1 MPKIELT
8 SFYGRNST
16 VIKNRTVPFS
26 HLLNSIRKEDGQIAL
41 ILALAFLALLGAIG
55 GSFLYRMRLEQRAA
69 SNYQDSVKAHY
80 LAEAGIERAIAELR
94 NDNNEYDDLYESW
107 ALGFQETWEEGKYS
121 VYYEEEEESKAKVG
135 IFDEAGKININ
146 TAGINTY
153 NDGWTP
159 YEISLAAIETLNKK
173 LSLDVIKAIIAYRY
187 GPDGAPGVKGVDDDK
202 DNSLLQTDGIDNDA
216 DGEIDELNE
225 GIDEP
230 DEFRPQQPYGDDNP
244 FDTVEE
250 IRLVPGI
257 GEVIFNEIKDYI
269 TIYSYDKNLDKEGKL
284 RININKAPPSKISQ
298 TFQEVGIPAE
308 KADQIAVN
316 IVDFRDEDNFPTTYQ
331 GKYGIEKTPYINEIM
346 PNFTTSIKV
355 AAKELIKGG
364 IEFLKDKIKGE
375 IRKRIKEKIKGI
387 VPGLLEEEIEKSIS
401 SKEEELKKGV
411 ERIIEDY
418 QPLKEGNKI
427 ITKLF
432 KLLGDK
438 IAHAAEKEPPKKT
451 KIAIEIEWI
460 ELFNPYEVPCEI
472 GGWQIKTSLGTR
484 TLGGKISSGSYKLI
498 FNIVIAIPGRSIGK
512 EILGDNGDTVILRNK
527 RRNIV
532 DKVSYRGYGLPW
544 SAWEKNDPRSR
555 EFASILPGGSPGFRN
570 WFWMPEVG
578 EAKNKNDY
586 SSFYVKDKPFA
597 NIGEI
602 GFIHCEEWR
611 TIRLEQGGEWQ
622 VLDKITVADP
632 PEKPVQGRININT
645 ASKQVLEALPGIDST
660 LSQAIINYG
669 NSKKRPFNEIGEIL
683 QILLL
688 ARLGSNG
695 KDDDKDGYIDEED
708 EREAI
713 FRSLS
718 NLITTRSNCF
728 TVISRGEVVKNDEI
742 VAERKIKAVIDRG
755 SLPIKI
761 KYYRELSE
769 D

>member
-1 MPKIELT
+1 MNFKKLLT
-8 SFYGRNST
+8 DN
-16 VIKNRTVPFS
+16 
-26 HLLNSIRKEDGQIAL
+26 LRKEDGQIAI
-41 ILALAFLALLGAIG
+41 ILAFVFLALLGAIG
-55 GSFLYRMRLEQRAA
+55 GSFLYRMRLEQKAA
-69 SNYQDSVKAHY
+69 SNYQDSVKAYY
-80 LAEAGIERAIAELR
+80 LAQAGIERAMAELR
-94 NDNNEYDDLYESW
+94 NDDNEYDDLYESW
-107 ALGFQETWEEGKYS
+107 ALGFKETWEEGKYS
-121 VYYEEEEESKAKVG
+121 VYYEEKEESMERVG
-135 IFDEAGKININ
+135 IFDEAAKININ
-146 TAGINTY
+146 AVGMNTY
-153 NDGWTP
+153 QDGWTP
-159 YEISLAAIETLNKK
+159 YEISLASIGVLNKK
-173 LSLDVIKAIIAYRY
+173 LSADVIEAIIVYRY

-216 DGEIDELNE
+216 DGEIDEIDE

-257 GEVIFNEIKDYI
+257 GETIFNEIKDYL

-284 RININKAPPSKISQ
+284 RININKSSASKISQ
-298 TFQEVGIPAE
+298 ALQEVGMPVE

-316 IVDFRDEDNFPTTYQ
+316 MVDFRDEDNFPTAYR
-331 GKYGIEKTPYINEIM
+331 GKYGIEKTPYINEVM
-346 PNFTTSIKV
+346 PNFTTSVRV
-355 AAKELIKGG
+355 AVEELVEGG
-364 IEFLKDKIKGE
+364 IKFLTDKIKGE
-375 IRKRIKEKIKGI
+375 IKKKLKEKARKSA
-387 VPGLLEEEIEKSIS
+387 PKLEEEIERSTSIR
-401 SKEEELKKGV
+401 EEELKKGV
-411 ERIIEDY
+411 ERIIENY
-418 QPLKEGNKI
+418 QPINKENRI
-427 ITKLF
+427 STIFF
-432 KLLGDK
+432 KLLGEK
-438 IAHAAEKEPPKKT
+438 RAQAAEKKPPEKV
-451 KIAIEIEWI
+451 KIEIEIEWI
-460 ELFNPYEVPCEI
+460 ELFNPYEVSCEV

-484 TLGGKISSGSYKLI
+484 ALGGKMPSGSYRII
-498 FNIVIAIPGRSIGK
+498 FNMVIAMPGITIGR
-512 EILGDNGDTVILRNK
+512 EILGDNGDTVILKNK

-532 DKVSYRGYGLPW
+532 DKVSYRAYGVPW

-578 EAKNKNDY
+578 EGKNKNDC

-602 GFIHCEEWR
+602 GFIHSGEWR

-622 VLDKITVADP
+622 ILDKITIADP
-632 PEKPVQGRININT
+632 PQQPIQGRININT
-645 ASKQVLEALPGIDST
+645 ASRQVLEALPGIDST

-683 QILLL
+683 EILLL

-728 TVISRGEVVKNDEI
+728 TVISQGEVIRNGEV

-755 SLPIKI
+755 SLPMKI

>member
-1 MPKIELT
+1 MNFRKSLT
-8 SFYGRNST
+8 DT
-16 VIKNRTVPFS
+16 IQ
-26 HLLNSIRKEDGQIAL
+26 KEDGQIAL
-41 ILALAFLALLGAIG
+41 ILAVAFLALLGTIG

-69 SNYQDSVKAHY
+69 SNYQDSVKAFY
-80 LAEAGIERAIAELR
+80 LAEAGIERATAELR

-107 ALGFQETWEEGKYS
+107 ALGFKETWQEGKYS
-121 VYYEEEEESKAKVG
+121 VYYEKEEESKERLG
-135 IFDEAGKININ
+135 IFDEAAKININ
-146 TAGINTY
+146 AVGMGNY

-159 YEISLAAIETLNKK
+159 YEIGLAAIESLNKK
-173 LSLDVIKAIIAYRY
+173 LSSKVIKAIITYRY

-202 DNSLLQTDGIDNDA
+202 DNSLLQADGIDNDA
-216 DGEIDELNE
+216 DGKIDELDE

-257 GEVIFNEIKDYI
+257 GEVIFNEIKDYL

-284 RININKAPPSKISQ
+284 RININKATPSKISQ
-298 TFQEVGIPAE
+298 ALQEVGMSSE

-316 IVDFRDEDNFPTTYQ
+316 IVDFHDEDNFPTAYQ
-331 GKYGIEKTPYINEIM
+331 GKYGIEKTPYINEVM

-355 AAKELIKGG
+355 AAEELIRGG

-375 IRKRIKEKIKGI
+375 INKKIKEKIKGI
-387 VPGLLEEEIEKSIS
+387 VPGLLGEEIEKSTS
-401 SKEEELKKGV
+401 GKEEERKKGL

-418 QPLKEGNKI
+418 QPSKEESNI
-427 ITKLF
+427 ITKIF
-432 KLLGDK
+432 KLLGGK
-438 IAHAAEKEPPKKT
+438 TAHAAEKNPPKKT
-451 KIAIEIEWI
+451 KIEIEIEWI
-460 ELFNPYEVPCEI
+460 ELFNPYDVPCEI
-472 GGWQIKTSLGTR
+472 GGWQIKTSLGTKA
-484 TLGGKISSGSYKLI
+484 LGGKISPRGYRFI
-498 FNIVIAIPGRSIGK
+498 FNMVIAIPGRTIGK
-512 EILGDNGDTVILRNK
+512 EILGDNGDTVILKNK
-527 RRNIV
+527 RKNIV

-544 SAWEKNDPRSR
+544 SAWEKNDPRDR

-570 WFWMPEVG
+570 WFWMPEIG
-578 EAKNKNDY
+578 EGKNKDDY

-597 NIGEI
+597 NIGEV
-602 GFIHCEEWR
+602 GFIHSGKWR

-622 VLDKITVADP
+622 ILDKITVADP
-632 PEKPVQGRININT
+632 PEKPIQGRININT
-645 ASKQVLEALPGIDST
+645 ASKQALEALPGIDSAI
-660 LSQAIINYG
+660 SQAIINYG
-669 NSKKRPFNEIGEIL
+669 DSKKRPFNEIGEIL

-728 TVISRGEVVKNDEI
+728 TVISKGEVIRNDEV

-755 SLPIKI
+755 SSPIKI

>member
-1 MPKIELT
+1 MNFRKSLT
-8 SFYGRNST
+8 NT
-16 VIKNRTVPFS
+16 
-26 HLLNSIRKEDGQIAL
+26 LRKEDGQIAL
-41 ILALAFLALLGAIG
+41 ILALAFLALLGTIG

-69 SNYQDSVKAHY
+69 SNYQDSVKAFY
-80 LAEAGIERAIAELR
+80 LAEAGIERATAELR

-107 ALGFQETWEEGKYS
+107 ALGFKETWEEGKYS
-121 VYYEEEEESKAKVG
+121 VYYEEEDESNAKVG
-135 IFDEAGKININ
+135 IFDEAAKININ
-146 TAGINTY
+146 AAGINTY

-159 YEISLAAIETLNKK
+159 YEISLSAIEVLNKR
-173 LSLDVIKAIIAYRY
+173 LSSDVIEAIIAYRY

-216 DGEIDELNE
+216 DGEIDELDE

-244 FDTVEE
+244 FDTVGE
-250 IRLVPGI
+250 IRLVAGI
-257 GEVIFNEIKDYI
+257 GEVIFNEIEDYL

-284 RININKAPPSKISQ
+284 RININNAPPSKISQ
-298 TFQEVGIPAE
+298 ALQEVGIPAE
-308 KADQIAVN
+308 KAEQIAVN
-316 IVDFRDEDNFPTTYQ
+316 IVDFRDEDNSPTAYQ
-331 GKYGIEKTPYINEIM
+331 GKYGIEKTPYINEVM

-364 IEFLKDKIKGE
+364 VEFLKDKIRGE
-375 IRKRIKEKIKGI
+375 INKRIKEKIKGI
-387 VPGLLEEEIEKSIS
+387 VPGLLEEEIEKITS

-418 QPLKEGNKI
+418 QPSKEVNKI

-432 KLLGDK
+432 RLLGDK
-438 IAHAAEKEPPKKT
+438 TAHAAENKPPEKT
-451 KIAIEIEWI
+451 KIEIEIEWI

-472 GGWQIKTSLGTR
+472 EGWQIKTSLGTKALR
-484 TLGGKISSGSYKLI
+484 GKISPHSYRLI
-498 FNIVIAIPGRSIGK
+498 LNMVIAIPGRTIGK
-512 EILGDNGDTVILRNK
+512 EILGDNKDTVILKNK
-527 RRNIV
+527 GRNIV

-555 EFASILPGGSPGFRN
+555 EFASVLPGGSPGFRN

-578 EAKNKNDY
+578 EAKNKDDY

-602 GFIHCEEWR
+602 GFIHSGEWR

-622 VLDKITVADP
+622 ILDKITVADP

-683 QILLL
+683 EILLL

-695 KDDDKDGYIDEED
+695 KDDDKDGYTDEED

-742 VAERKIKAVIDRG
+742 VAERKIKAIIDRG
-755 SLPIKI
+755 SSPIKI

-769 D
+769 E

>member
-1 MPKIELT
+1 MNFRKSLT
-8 SFYGRNST
+8 DT
-16 VIKNRTVPFS
+16 
-26 HLLNSIRKEDGQIAL
+26 LRKEDGQIAL
-41 ILALAFLALLGAIG
+41 ILAFAFLALLGAIG

-69 SNYQDSVKAHY
+69 SNYQDSVKAFY
-80 LAEAGIERAIAELR
+80 LAEAGIERATAELR

-107 ALGFQETWEEGKYS
+107 ALGFKETWEEGKYS
-121 VYYEEEEESKAKVG
+121 VYYEKKEESKERLG
-135 IFDEAGKININ
+135 IFDEAAKININ
-146 TAGINTY
+146 AAGINTY

-159 YEISLAAIETLNKK
+159 YEISLSAIEVLNKR
-173 LSLDVIKAIIAYRY
+173 LSSDVIKAIIAYRY

-216 DGEIDELNE
+216 DGKIDELDE

-257 GEVIFNEIKDYI
+257 GEVIFNEIKDYL

-284 RININKAPPSKISQ
+284 RININKASPSKISQ
-298 TFQEVGIPAE
+298 ALQEVGIPAE
-308 KADQIAVN
+308 KAEQIAVN
-316 IVDFRDEDNFPTTYQ
+316 IVDFRDEDNSPTAYQ
-331 GKYGIEKTPYINEIM
+331 GKYGIERTPYVNEVM
-346 PNFTTSIKV
+346 PNFTTSVRV
-355 AAKELIKGG
+355 AVGELIEGG
-364 IEFLKDKIKGE
+364 VKFLKDKIKEE
-375 IRKRIKEKIKGI
+375 IRKKLKEKIKGI
-387 VPGLLEEEIEKSIS
+387 VPGLLEEEIEKSTSI
-401 SKEEELKKGV
+401 KEEELKKGV
-411 ERIIEDY
+411 ERLIEDY
-418 QPLKEGNKI
+418 QPLNEENKI

-438 IAHAAEKEPPKKT
+438 PAHAAEKKPAKKA
-451 KIAIEIEWI
+451 KIEIEIEWI
-460 ELFNPYEVPCEI
+460 ELFNPYETPCEI

-484 TLGGKISSGSYKLI
+484 ALWGKIPSRGYRLI
-498 FNIVIAIPGRSIGK
+498 FNMVIAIPGLNIGK
-512 EILGDNGDTVILRNK
+512 EILGDNGDTVILKNK
-527 RRNIV
+527 GRNIV
-532 DKVSYRGYGLPW
+532 DKVSYRSYGLPW

-578 EAKNKNDY
+578 EGKNKNDY

-602 GFIHCEEWR
+602 GFIHSGEWR

-622 VLDKITVADP
+622 ILDKITVADP

-688 ARLGSNG
+688 AKLGSNG

-728 TVISRGEVVKNDEI
+728 TVISRGEVIRNDEI

-755 SLPIKI
+755 SSPIKI

>member
-1 MPKIELT
+1 MNFRK
-8 SFYGRNST
+8 S
-16 VIKNRTVPFS
+16 
-26 HLLNSIRKEDGQIAL
+26 LLNSIRKEDGQIAL
-41 ILALAFLALLGAIG
+41 ILAFVFLALLGAIG

-69 SNYQDSVKAHY
+69 SNYQDSVKAYY
-80 LAEAGIERAIAELR
+80 LAQAGIERAIAELR
-94 NDNNEYDDLYESW
+94 NDNNGYDDLYESW
-107 ALGFQETWEEGKYS
+107 ALGFKETWKEGKYS
-121 VYYEEEEESKAKVG
+121 VYYEEKEESKERVG
-135 IFDEAGKININ
+135 IFDEAAKININ
-146 TAGINTY
+146 AVGMNTY
-153 NDGWTP
+153 HDGWTP
-159 YEISLAAIETLNKK
+159 YEISLASIGVLNKK
-173 LSLDVIKAIIAYRY
+173 LSSDVIEAIIVYRY

-216 DGEIDELNE
+216 DGEIDEIDE

-257 GEVIFNEIKDYI
+257 GETIFNDIKDYL

-284 RININKAPPSKISQ
+284 RININKASPSKISQ
-298 TFQEVGIPAE
+298 TLQEVGMPIE

-316 IVDFRDEDNFPTTYQ
+316 IVDFRDEDNFPTAYR
-331 GKYGIEKTPYINEIM
+331 GKYGIERTPYINEVM
-346 PNFTTSIKV
+346 PNFVTSVRV
-355 AAKELIKGG
+355 AVEDLVKGG
-364 IEFLKDKIKGE
+364 VKFLKDKIEKE
-375 IRKRIKEKIKGI
+375 IKNKLKEKVRKSA
-387 VPGLLEEEIEKSIS
+387 LKLEKEIEKNTSLR
-401 SKEEELKKGV
+401 EEELKKGV

-418 QPLKEGNKI
+418 QPLKKENKI

-432 KLLGDK
+432 RLLGEK
-438 IAHAAEKEPPKKT
+438 RAQAAEKKPSEKVR
-451 KIAIEIEWI
+451 IEIEIEWI
-460 ELFNPYEVPCEI
+460 ELFNPYETPCQI
-472 GGWQIKTSLGTR
+472 GEWQIKTSLGTR
-484 TLGGKISSGSYKLI
+484 TLWGKMPSGSYRLI
-498 FNIVIAIPGRSIGK
+498 FNVVITMPGISIGR
-512 EILGDNGDTVILRNK
+512 EILGDNGDTVILKNK
-527 RRNIV
+527 RRNVV
-532 DKVSYRGYGLPW
+532 DKVTYSGYGVPW

-555 EFASILPGGSPGFRN
+555 EFASIVPGGSPGFRN

-578 EAKNKNDY
+578 EGKNKNDY

-602 GFIHCEEWR
+602 GFIHSEEWR

-622 VLDKITVADP
+622 ILDKITIADP
-632 PEKPVQGRININT
+632 PQQPIQGRININT
-645 ASKQVLEALPGIDST
+645 ASRQVLEALPGIDST

-683 QILLL
+683 EILLL

-695 KDDDKDGYIDEED
+695 KDDDNDGYIDEED

-728 TVISRGEVVKNDEI
+728 TVISQGEVIRNGEI

-755 SLPIKI
+755 SLPMKI